1 MENLSSLSTDGR
13 CGAERGEIFQKLTLE
28 GNCSRR
34 VRESLRREV
43 GELLGVRKVDRR
55 KKDFVKCYYGL

>member
-1 MENLSSLSTDGR
+1 MSNQEEMRS
-13 CGAERGEIFQKLTLE
+13 KE